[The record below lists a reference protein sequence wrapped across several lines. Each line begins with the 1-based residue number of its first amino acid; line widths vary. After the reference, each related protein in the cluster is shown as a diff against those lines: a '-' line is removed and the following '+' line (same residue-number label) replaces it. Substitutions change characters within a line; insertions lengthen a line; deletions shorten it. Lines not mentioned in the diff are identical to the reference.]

1 MMLTSP
7 DKSFASHE
15 SFGKYRFLA
24 EIGFG
29 GMSEIYLTVTQGG
42 VAGFQKLAALK
53 LLRRDLAA
61 EDEFRRMFL
70 DEARLAARFNHP
82 NVVQTYDVGEDRGRY
97 YIAMEYLEGQT
108 FERVRRAPDAGR
120 LFPLELQIRMLC
132 QVLTGLHYAHGLS
145 DYDDTPIPIV
155 HRDVTP
161 SNVLITY
168 DGQVKLID
176 FGIAKLLDRVPH
188 TQVGVQKGKARY
200 MPPEQVAGGTID
212 RRADIFAAGVML
224 WEVLAGTHIWSG
236 LPESEVLR
244 HSGELPALPPGAPA
258 ALQQICLR
266 AMAPRPDDRYPT
278 ADALRAELELYL
290 AQHATPSRER
300 DLGAAVAELFA
311 EERVRI
317 RQVIDTQLKASRPGA
332 RLPAFR
338 DLGPRTALAMAAQR
352 PAPEP
357 DAEWPQENLPA
368 PDRFPASGR
377 WRAYAI
383 AGVGALIGAAV
394 VVLVLTRGGT
404 RAIGPRAPRTVA
416 AAPIAG
422 PGATTAAITP
432 PPTGAEP
439 ASHAPALVVRGVTDD
454 TITLGMSAAFSGAS
468 RELGNHMKL
477 GLDTAFATIND
488 AGGVAGRRLALLALD
503 DGYEG
508 TRALA
513 NVRELID
520 ERHVFA
526 IVGNVGTPTTLAA
539 LPYLLSGKVMLFGAF
554 TGSGTLRRDPPDR
567 YVFNYRASYE
577 EETARMI
584 DYLVDVVKVPD
595 GGIAVFAQHDSYGDA
610 GFEGATKMLRRKQRD
625 DAVLRIGYER
635 NTGDVDDAVARLI
648 EYHTQMVR
656 SGAELR
662 PRHPVKAVIMV
673 ASYKA
678 AARFI
683 QRIRDRKL
691 DALVLNVSFVGSDSL
706 AEELRELGG
715 SYARGVIVTQVV
727 PNYAGSAT
735 GVVRY
740 RDALRRYHPDQQPDF
755 VSLEGFVV
763 GELFAEGLR
772 RAGRELDTEKLVDA
786 LEQLRDF
793 DPGLGGAMGFG
804 PSQHQASH
812 RVWGTQLDEHG
823 AFRSLDME

>member
-1 MMLTSP
+1 MLTSP

-53 LLRRDLAA
+53 LLRRELAA
-61 EDEFRRMFL
+61 DDEFRRMFL
-70 DEARLAARFNHP
+70 DEARLAARLNHP

-120 LFPLELQIRMLC
+120 WFPLELQIRMLC

-145 DYDDTPIPIV
+145 DYDDTPISIV

-176 FGIAKLLDRVPH
+176 FGIAKVLDRVQH
-188 TQVGVQKGKARY
+188 TQVGVLKGKARY

-224 WEVLAGTHIWSG
+224 WEMLAGTHIWSG
-236 LPESEVLR
+236 LPEREVLR
-244 HSGELPALPPGAPA
+244 HSGELPALPAGVPA

-278 ADALRAELELYL
+278 AEALRAELELYL
-290 AQHATPSRER
+290 AQHTTPSRER

-317 RQVIDTQLKASRPGA
+317 RQVIDAQLKASRPGA

-338 DLGPRTALAMAAQR
+338 ELGSRPSLAMAGRQQ
-352 PAPEP
+352 PEP
-357 DAEWPQENLPA
+357 GTDAEWPQEHLPA

-383 AGVGALIGAAV
+383 AGAGALIGAAV

-404 RAIGPRAPRTVA
+404 RAIGPREPRTVA
-416 AAPIAG
+416 AAPVAG
-422 PGATTAAITP
+422 PAALPSSVP
-432 PPTGAEP
+432 PAGAEP
-439 ASHAPALVVRGVTDD
+439 PSHAPALVVRGVTDD

-477 GLDTAFATIND
+477 GLDTAFAMVND

-526 IVGNVGTPTTLAA
+526 IIGDVGTPTTQAA
-539 LPYLLSGKVMLFGAF
+539 LPYLLASKVMLFGAF
-554 TGSGTLRRDPPDR
+554 TGSAILRRDPPDR

-610 GFEGATKMLRRKQRD
+610 GFDGATKMLRRKQRD
-625 DAVLRIGYER
+625 DAVLRVGYER
-635 NTGDVDDAVARLI
+635 NTVDVDDAVARLVD
-648 EYHTQMVR
+648 YHTQMVR
-656 SGAELR
+656 SGSELR

-673 ASYKA
+673 ATYKA

-683 QRIRDRKL
+683 QRVRDRKL
-691 DALVLNVSFVGSDSL
+691 DALLLNVSFVGSNSL
-706 AEELRELGG
+706 AEELREMGPG
-715 SYARGVIVTQVV
+715 YAQGVIVTQVV
-727 PNYAGSAT
+727 PHYESEAT
-735 GVVRY
+735 GVLRY
-740 RDALRRYHPDQQPDF
+740 REALRRFHPDQQPDF
-755 VSLEGFVV
+755 VSLEGFLV
-763 GELFAEGLR
+763 GQLFAEGLR
-772 RAGRELDTEKLVDA
+772 RTGRELDTEKLIDA
-786 LEQLRDF
+786 LERIQEL
-793 DPGLGGAMGFG
+793 DPGTGGSLNFSM
-804 PSQHQASH
+804 SQHQASH
-812 RVWGTQLDEHG
+812 KVWGTMLDESG
-823 AFRSLDME
+823 TFKSFDME